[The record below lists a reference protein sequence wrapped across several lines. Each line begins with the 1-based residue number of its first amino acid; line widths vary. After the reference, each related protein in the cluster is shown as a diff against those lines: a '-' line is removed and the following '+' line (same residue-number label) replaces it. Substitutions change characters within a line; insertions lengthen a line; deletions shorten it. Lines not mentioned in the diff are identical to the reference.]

1 MKRINPFLKWPG
13 GKRWFVE
20 KHSTLLPTNFTTY
33 IEPFLGSGSV
43 FFFLQPTKSI
53 LSDVNKEL
61 IDTYLGVKNSHHDV
75 VEQLQKYQT
84 EHSNEFYYKTR
95 ATNLVDTID
104 VAARFIYLNRTC
116 FNGIYRVNNNGAF
129 NVPKG
134 TSDSVFRTEDDFET
148 WSRLLSTARLEVTDF
163 EIAIDEAMEGD
174 LIFADPPYTVRHNLN
189 GFREYNEKLFS
200 WDDQVR
206 LSKSLIRAKDRG
218 AYIVSTNAN
227 HQSVREL
234 YEDKGFTMLT
244 TSRFSSISA
253 NPTNRR
259 QFDELII
266 LSSES
271 FL

>member
-1 MKRINPFLKWPG
+1 MKWPG

-20 KHSTLLPTNFTTY
+20 KHSTLFPTNYNTY

-43 FFFLQPTKSI
+43 FFFLQPTRAI
-53 LSDVNKEL
+53 LSDINKEL
-61 IDTYLGVKNSHHDV
+61 INTFIGVRDNYSEV
-75 VEQLQKYQT
+75 VKQLQEYQT
-84 EHSNEFYYKTR
+84 EHSIEFYYNTR
-95 ATNLVDTID
+95 AALSTNNVDD
-104 VAARFIYLNRTC
+104 AAKFIYLNRTC
-116 FNGIYRVNNNGAF
+116 FNGIYRVNNNGVF

-134 TSDSVFRTEDDFET
+134 TSDSVFRKEDDFKN
-148 WSRLLSTARLEVTDF
+148 WSRILSTAQLNVSDFEVT
-163 EIAIDEAMEGD
+163 INEAMAGD

-206 LSKSLIRAKDRG
+206 LSEALVRARDRG
-218 AYIVSTNAN
+218 AHIVSTNAN

-234 YEDKGFTMLT
+234 YENRGLSLLT

-259 QFDELII
+259 QFDELVI
-266 LSSES
+266 LSSEH
-271 FL
+271 FLL

>member
-1 MKRINPFLKWPG
+1 MKPFLKWPG

-20 KHSTLLPTNFTTY
+20 KHSTLLPTNFNTY

-43 FFFLQPTKSI
+43 FFFLQPIRAI
-53 LSDVNKEL
+53 LSDVNKDL
-61 IDTYLGVKNSHHDV
+61 IDTFKGVKDSYDDV
-75 VEQLQKYQT
+75 LRKLQHYQT
-84 EHSNEFYYKTR
+84 EHSEEFYYNTR
-95 ATNLVDTID
+95 AELLTNTID

-116 FNGIYRVNNNGAF
+116 FNGIYRVNNNGVF

-134 TSDSVFRTEDDFET
+134 TSDSVFRKEDDFKS
-148 WSRLLSTARLEVTDF
+148 WSRLLSTARLEVCDF
-163 EIAIDEAMEGD
+163 EITIDKAMAED

-206 LSKSLIRAKDRG
+206 LSEALIRARDRG
-218 AYIVSTNAN
+218 AHIVSTNAN

-234 YEDKGFTMLT
+234 YENRGFTLLT

-259 QFDELII
+259 QFDELVI